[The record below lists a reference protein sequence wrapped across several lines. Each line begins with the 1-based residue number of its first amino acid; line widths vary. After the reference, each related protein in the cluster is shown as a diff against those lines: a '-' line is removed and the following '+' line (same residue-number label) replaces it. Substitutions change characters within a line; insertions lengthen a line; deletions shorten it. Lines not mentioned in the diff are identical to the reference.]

1 MAGHLLTS
9 KGLSMELESLK
20 EFATPSQCRVI
31 DAIIEHGSASKAA
44 KALGMDLRGL
54 RRSFKRSKDSA
65 SKQGWSPDH
74 DMTHIVPDTHVVK
87 GVSTFYD
94 ENGVPI
100 RQWVKSDLK
109 KQAQEGALQSFAEA
123 LTEELPKYKPLP
135 YKAVKDLPKH
145 LTAYVIGDAHIG
157 MKVTKERN
165 GDSDWNL
172 EIAERVTVGAID
184 KLIKVAGAAD
194 TALML
199 DLGDFGHS
207 DNLANTTSSGQ
218 NHMDMDGDYGDSIK
232 AQVRVYRRS
241 IDLLLKSHNKV
252 ILMMV
257 RGNHNSS
264 TSRCMNVMLQ
274 AFYDNEPRVEVMDN
288 AMKFQKVVYGNN
300 LLVTHHGDKM
310 TPKRAFES
318 IVGGLSDL
326 WGSCKHRH
334 CLMGHIHHETSVE
347 LGGMLFSTFQALP
360 ASDAWHADSGFTGA
374 KRTMSA
380 IVYDKDHGWQ
390 TQHRVGIDQLEA

>member
-1 MAGHLLTS
+1 MS
-9 KGLSMELESLK
+9 LESLK
-20 EFATPSQCRVI
+20 EFATERQCQVI
-31 DAIIEHGSASKAA
+31 DAIVEHGSQNKAA
-44 KALGMDLRGL
+44 KALDINLRTL
-54 RRSFKRSKDSA
+54 ERSLQAVKRQAARR
-65 SKQGWSPDH
+65 GWSPDH
-74 DMTHIVPDTHVVK
+74 DMNQPCPDTHVIK

-94 ENGVPI
+94 ENGKPI

-109 KQAQEGALQSFAEA
+109 KQSQEDALQSFADA
-123 LTEELPKYKPLP
+123 LMQDLPKYKPTP
-135 YKAVKDLPKH
+135 YKSVKDLPEH

-157 MKVTKERN
+157 MKVTAARN
-165 GDSDWNL
+165 GDADWDL
-172 EIAERVTVGAID
+172 EIAERVTVGAIE
-184 KLIKVAGAAD
+184 KLINATGGSD
-194 TALML
+194 TGLML

-218 NHMDMDGDYGDSIK
+218 NHMDMDGDYGDSIA

-241 IDLLLKSHNKV
+241 IDLLLAAHNKV

-264 TSRCMNVMLQ
+264 TSRCMNIMLQ
-274 AFYDNEPRVEVMDN
+274 AFYENEPRVKVLDN
-288 AMKFQKVVYGNN
+288 AMKFQSIVWGSN

-310 TPKRAFES
+310 APKRAFEY
-318 IVGGLSDL
+318 IVGAMSES
-326 WGSCKHRH
+326 WGACKHRY

-360 ASDAWHADSGFTGA
+360 SSDAWHVDSGFTGA

-380 IVYDKDHGWQ
+380 IVYDKDHGEIQ
-390 TQHRVGIDQLEA
+390 RHKVGIGQLS

>member
-1 MAGHLLTS
+1 MN
-9 KGLSMELESLK
+9 LESLK
-20 EFATPSQCRVI
+20 EFATERQCQVI
-31 DAIIEHGSASKAA
+31 DAIAEHGSQSKAA
-44 KALGMDLRGL
+44 KALDINPRTLERSL
-54 RRSFKRSKDSA
+54 QAVKRQAARR
-65 SKQGWSPDH
+65 GWSPEH
-74 DMTHIVPDTHVVK
+74 GYIHSVPDTHVVK
-87 GVSTFYD
+87 GVSTYHV
-94 ENGVPI
+94 EN

-109 KQAQEGALQSFAEA
+109 KQSQEDALQSFADA
-123 LTEELPKYKPLP
+123 LIEDLPKYKPTP
-135 YKAVKDLPKH
+135 YKFVKDLPEH

-157 MKVTKERN
+157 MKVTAARN
-165 GDSDWNL
+165 GDADWNL
-172 EIAERVTVGAID
+172 EIAERVTVGAIE
-184 KLIKVAGAAD
+184 KLINATGGSD

-218 NHMDMDGDYGDSIK
+218 NHMDMDGDYGDSIA

-241 IDLLLKSHNKV
+241 IDLLLAAHNKV

-264 TSRCMNVMLQ
+264 TSRCMNIMLQ
-274 AFYDNEPRVEVMDN
+274 AFYENETRVQVLDN
-288 AMKFQKVVYGNN
+288 AMKFQNIVWGSN

-310 TPKRAFES
+310 APKRAFEY
-318 IVGGLSDL
+318 IVGAMSES
-326 WGSCKHRH
+326 WGACKHRY

-360 ASDAWHADSGFTGA
+360 SSDAWHVDSGFTGA

-380 IVYDKDHGWQ
+380 IVYDKDHGEIQ
-390 TQHRVGIDQLEA
+390 RHKVGIGQLS

>member
-44 KALGMDLRGL
+44 LAMGMDLRGL
-54 RRSFKRSKDSA
+54 RRLLKRAKDNA

-109 KQAQEGALQSFAEA
+109 KQAQEDSLQSFAEA

-172 EIAERVTVGAID
+172 E
-184 KLIKVAGAAD
+184 
-194 TALML
+194 
-199 DLGDFGHS
+199 
-207 DNLANTTSSGQ
+207 
-218 NHMDMDGDYGDSIK
+218 NHMDMDGDYGDSVA

-310 TPKRAFES
+310 TPKRAFEY
-318 IVGGLSDL
+318 IVGGLSEL

-380 IVYDKDHGWQ
+380 IVYDKEHGWQ